1 MPLSRLLRN
10 ASIAA
15 LLLLAVLPAGALAAP
30 RLPSTAEIDWRW
42 LRHEC
47 VTNSSGQ
54 YVAIGR
60 IKTYVKALPYGTK
73 AGDRFYQ
80 EVKVQVDTLA
90 GYGTASNHW
99 RQIPGAAKV
108 YDWSRFGKSSVP
120 TYSTSAVR
128 TGLPTGGSMSIKA
141 TVWLKKVR
149 TGPDK
154 TVWRSRIRSPSFS
167 CGVNFGT

>member
-1 MPLSRLLRN
+1 MSLSRLLRS
-10 ASIAA
+10 ASVAA
-15 LLLLAVLPAGALAAP
+15 LLLLAVLPAGALAA
-30 RLPSTAEIDWRW
+30 RLPSPAELEWRW
-42 LRHEC
+42 LRNEC
-47 VTNSSGQ
+47 VTNPSGQ

-60 IKTYVKALPYGTK
+60 IKTTVKALPYGTK
-73 AGDRFYQ
+73 AGERFYQ

-99 RQIPGAAKV
+99 RQISGAAKV
-108 YDWSRFGKSSVP
+108 YDWTRFGKASVP
-120 TYSTSAVR
+120 MFSTSAVR

-154 TVWRSRIRSPSFS
+154 TVWRSRIRSTSFS
-167 CGVNFGT
+167 CGVNLGS